1 MKNFVWSKKEKTL
14 IITSQPRNV
23 QNVRGDRRNLF
34 MKKFKKLFALGLVA
48 CMSFSLLTGCGDK
61 KTSTDE
67 GTSNTETTTPSEG
80 TDTADTA
87 EAATR
92 VAVFLYKFDD
102 TYISTV
108 RQNLE
113 KIQTENS
120 GKVEFTFYDGKG
132 DQATQNDTIDTVI
145 QKDVDLLMVNLVDTG
160 AAQTVLDKIKT
171 AGKPVV
177 FFNRE
182 PQDQAIIKSYD
193 KACFVGTNAK
203 DAGIIQG
210 KMVADLWSAD
220 TAKYDKNG
228 DGILQYVMLK
238 GEPDNPEAVA
248 RTEYSVKTIEEAG
261 IKTEQLELQVCNWD
275 QALAQN
281 AMDAWLSKLGD
292 KIEVVIAN
300 NDGMAQGAIS
310 ALQAQGFNNGDAA
323 KFIPVYGVDATE
335 AAQDLIKNGFM
346 SGTVLQDAPAMA
358 KALYDTGLNIA
369 GGKSAIDGT
378 SYQFDESGFAIRIPY
393 QEFTGK

>member
-1 MKNFVWSKKEKTL
+1 M
-14 IITSQPRNV
+14 
-23 QNVRGDRRNLF
+23 
-34 MKKFKKLFALGLVA
+34 KKLFALGLVA
-48 CMSFSLLTGCGDK
+48 CMSLSLLAGCGDK
-61 KTSTDE
+61 SATTEDSTTKTETSTSAD
-67 GTSNTETTTPSEG
+67 STETPETSETPATTEG
-80 TDTADTA
+80 VKK
-87 EAATR
+87 

-120 GKVEFTFYDGKG
+120 DKVEFTFYDGKG
-132 DQATQNDTIDTVI
+132 DQATQNDTIETVI
-145 QKDVDLLMVNLVDTG
+145 QKDTDLLMVNLVDTG
-160 AAQTVLDKIKT
+160 AAQTVLDKIKA

-210 KMVADLWSAD
+210 KMISDLWNSD
-220 TAKYDKNG
+220 VAKYDKSG

-281 AMDAWLSKLGD
+281 AMDAWFSKLGE
-292 KIEVVIAN
+292 KIEIVIAN

-310 ALQAQGFNNGDAA
+310 ALQAQGYNNGDAA
-323 KFIPVYGVDATE
+323 KFVPVYGVDATE
-335 AAQDLIKNGFM
+335 SAQDLIKNGFM

-358 KALYDTGLNIA
+358 KALYETGMNIA
-369 GGKSAIDGT
+369 GGKTAIEGT
-378 SYQFDESGFAIRIPY
+378 SYAFDESGFAIRIPY